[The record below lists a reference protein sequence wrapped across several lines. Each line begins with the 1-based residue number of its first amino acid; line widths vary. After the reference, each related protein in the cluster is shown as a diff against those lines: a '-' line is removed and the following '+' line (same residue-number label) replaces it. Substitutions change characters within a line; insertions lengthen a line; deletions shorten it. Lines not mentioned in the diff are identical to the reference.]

1 MRMNDSNDSNFNF
14 GWRDVL
20 AMYRDRACREYS
32 FIIELAN
39 TVSRDGDE
47 HHKA

>member
-1 MRMNDSNDSNFNF
+1 MRMNDSNDSNFYF
-14 GWRDVL
+14 EWRDVL
-20 AMYRDRACREYS
+20 SMYRDGACWEYS